1 MSGLFKRICIAT
13 IIEAG
18 VLVII
23 LYSIPAEVA
32 SNLILG
38 RSMHRWALILPAVI
52 LIFAGLVYLT
62 ASIFNGQPD
71 ILIKKLQPQI
81 TLSKERFEGYL
92 VFYNLLYIGLFFV
105 SILVLTR
112 QDVST
117 FVRLSPWLIFATI
130 VVTQIDYFLSRL
142 ARETG
147 TRLDLKRSLTN
158 LPTILWDILLKDK
171 GAYVDHTKGT
181 AFWLRVICTI
191 TLLSTF
197 LLVGYYTITF
207 AQLNSDEGW
216 YLYAAKQVYQGQ
228 RLYQDFAYSQMPLL
242 PYVYGLGLLLWKS
255 MYAGRLVSFLIFC
268 ASLILIY
275 QISKENFK
283 PESFL
288 WLLFIFIVYPDGFY
302 FNTIVKT
309 YALTFFFFLLSF
321 YIWIST
327 VKAEIKYPILFLI
340 LLLGIFTRLTFA
352 MYAMVLGI
360 VAALEIWKQKNRS
373 RVYLITFVSCLP
385 FLLWGV
391 SFLYPD
397 PSLPIWN
404 IYGYNAMVHGMGFS
418 SDALSNFFPHLRGF
432 LRYARPFRFIGVSL
446 ILSVLA
452 GTYYGSL
459 TQNKKSHLLLAA
471 IACFSFLSL
480 HFFSEDPLLEYYV
493 PAIMFL
499 VVLSVWF
506 LFSFTMIRSGINTV
520 ILWVSRGILGFIV
533 IALMIKG
540 QFGIANYN
548 LYEGNPPIKTVQEV
562 GRVINQYYPG
572 QPIFALEGLYTAV
585 ETNRD
590 VFPGLS
596 MGIGS
601 VLDITTNLDISTK
614 EANKIHWVNLDI
626 VADLLRSPD
635 TKVVILTEK
644 EIDELDKSI
653 SGFDNILETDYMN
666 VFEIGHFGQKSV
678 KAYVFVRK

>member
-1 MSGLFKRICIAT
+1 MPGLFKRIYVAT

-18 VLVII
+18 MLAII
-23 LYSIPAEVA
+23 LYAIPAEA
-32 SNLILG
+32 TGNLIMG
-38 RSMHRWALILPAVI
+38 RSMYRWALILPAVI

-62 ASIFNGQPD
+62 ALLFNGKLD
-71 ILIKKLQPQI
+71 ILVKKLQAQI
-81 TLSKERFEGYL
+81 ALSKERFEGYL

-105 SILVLTR
+105 SVLVLTR

-117 FVRLSPWLIFATI
+117 LVRLSPWLIFATI
-130 VVTQIDYFLSRL
+130 VVTQIDYFLSGL

-147 TRLDLKRSLTN
+147 TRLDLIRSLTN
-158 LPTILWDILLKDK
+158 LPAIVWDILLKEK
-171 GAYVDHTKGT
+171 GAYVDHTRGA

-191 TLLSTF
+191 TLISIF
-197 LLVGYYTITF
+197 LYVGYFTITF

-242 PYVYGLGLLLWKS
+242 PYVYGLGLLFWKS
-255 MYAGRLVSFLIFC
+255 MYAGRLISFLIFC

-275 QISKENFK
+275 QLSKENFK

-302 FNTIVKT
+302 FDTVVKT

-321 YIWIST
+321 YIWISN
-327 VKAEIKYPILFLI
+327 VKAEVKYPILFLI
-340 LLLGIFTRLTFA
+340 LLLGIFTRLSFA
-352 MYAMVLGI
+352 FYALVLGI
-360 VAALEIWKQKNRS
+360 VAVREIWKQKNRS

-385 FLLWGV
+385 VLLWGV

-404 IYGYNAMVHGMGFS
+404 IFSYNAMVHKMGFS
-418 SDALSNFFPHLRGF
+418 SDALTNFFPHLRGF
-432 LRYARPFRFIGVSL
+432 LRYARAFRFIGIPML
-446 ILSVLA
+446 LSIFSSA
-452 GTYYGSL
+452 YYGSL
-459 TQNKKSHLLLAA
+459 HQNKKRNLFLAA
-471 IACFSFLSL
+471 LACLSFASL

-506 LFSFTMIRSGINTV
+506 LFSFTTIRSGINTM

-533 IALMIKG
+533 IALMTKG

-548 LYEGNPPIKTVQEV
+548 LYEGHPPIKTVQEV
-562 GRVINQYYPG
+562 ARVVNQYYPG
-572 QPIFALEGLYTAV
+572 QPIFTLQSIYIAV

-601 VLDITTNLDISTK
+601 ILDISTK
-614 EANKIHWVNLDI
+614 EANKIHWVNLEI

-635 TKVVILTEK
+635 TKVVILTER
-644 EIDELDKSI
+644 EIGFLGRSI
-653 SGFDNILETDYMN
+653 QGFEILLETNYRN
-666 VFEIGHFGQKSV
+666 VFEIGHFGQKSG
-678 KAYVFVRK
+678 KAYVFIRK

>member
-1 MSGLFKRICIAT
+1 MPGLFKRIYVAT

-18 VLVII
+18 MLAII
-23 LYSIPAEVA
+23 LYAIPAEA
-32 SNLILG
+32 TGNLIMG
-38 RSMHRWALILPAVI
+38 RSMYRWALIFPAVI

-62 ASIFNGQPD
+62 ASIFNGKFY
-71 ILIKKLQPQI
+71 ILVKKLQAQI
-81 TLSKERFEGYL
+81 AFSKERFEDYL

-105 SILVLTR
+105 SVLLLTR

-130 VVTQIDYFLSRL
+130 VVVQIDYFLSRL
-142 ARETG
+142 ARETD
-147 TRLDLKRSLTN
+147 TKVDIKRSLIN
-158 LPTILWDILLKDK
+158 LPAIIWDIFLKDK

-181 AFWLRVICTI
+181 VFWLRAICTI

-207 AQLNSDEGW
+207 AQLNTDEGW

-228 RLYQDFAYSQMPLL
+228 KLYQDFAFSQMPLL

-268 ASLILIY
+268 TSLILIY

-283 PESFL
+283 PESFI

-321 YIWIST
+321 YIWISN
-327 VKAEIKYPILFLI
+327 VKAEVKYPILFLI
-340 LLLGIFTRLTFA
+340 LLFGIFTRLSFA
-352 MYAMVLGI
+352 FYAMVIGI
-360 VAALEIWKQKNRS
+360 VAAREIWKQKNRS
-373 RVYLITFVSCLP
+373 RVYLITFLSCLP
-385 FLLWGV
+385 LLLWGV

-397 PSLPIWN
+397 PSLPIWD
-404 IYGYNAMVHGMGFS
+404 IYSYNAMVHGMGFS
-418 SDALSNFFPHLRGF
+418 SDALTNFFPHLRGF
-432 LRYARPFRFIGVSL
+432 LRYASSFRFIGVSL
-446 ILSVLA
+446 IISVLA
-452 GTYYGSL
+452 SAYYGSL

-471 IACFSFLSL
+471 IACFSFVSL

-506 LFSFTMIRSGINTV
+506 LFSFTTIRSGINTV

-533 IALMIKG
+533 IALMTKA

-562 GRVINQYYPG
+562 ARIVNQYDPG
-572 QPIFALEGLYTAV
+572 QPIFALEGLYIAV

-590 VFPGLS
+590 VLPGLS
-596 MGIGS
+596 MAVGS
-601 VLDITTNLDISTK
+601 ILDISTK
-614 EANKIHWVNLDI
+614 EANKLHWVNLEI

-635 TKVVILTEK
+635 TKVVILTEM
-644 EIDELDKSI
+644 EIGFLEETI
-653 SGFDNILETDYMN
+653 PGFDNLLETNYSKILETS
-666 VFEIGHFGQKSV
+666 HFGQKAV
-678 KAYVFVRK
+678 KVFVFIRE

>member
-38 RSMHRWALILPAVI
+38 RSIYRWALILPALI
-52 LIFAGLVYLT
+52 LAGLIYLT
-62 ASIFNGQPD
+62 ILMPSDKTDLIIEKLRAYIAPPKGIFLD
-71 ILIKKLQPQI
+71 
-81 TLSKERFEGYL
+81 YL
-92 VFYNLLYIGLFFV
+92 VFHNLTYLCLLFT
-105 SILVLTR
+105 SVLFLKA
-112 QDVST
+112 QDTST
-117 FVRLSPWLIFATI
+117 FVRLSPWLIFAT
-130 VVTQIDYFLSRL
+130 VVLLQIDYFLYRL

-147 TRLDLKRSLTN
+147 FKLDFKRSVNNIPATFWNIFLKNQGTYLN
-158 LPTILWDILLKDK
+158 ENRRTI
-171 GAYVDHTKGT
+171 
-181 AFWLRVICTI
+181 FWLRVICTI

-197 LLVGYYTITF
+197 LVVGYYTITF

-255 MYAGRLVSFLIFC
+255 MYAGRLISFLIFC

-283 PESFL
+283 QESFL

-321 YIWIST
+321 YIWISNG
-327 VKAEIKYPILFLI
+327 KAEIKYPILFLI

-360 VAALEIWKQKNRS
+360 VAALEIWKQKNRAS
-373 RVYLITFVSCLP
+373 VYLITFVSCLP

-418 SDALSNFFPHLRGF
+418 SDALTNFFPHLRGF

-452 GTYYGSL
+452 SAYYGSL

-471 IACFSFLSL
+471 IACLSFLSL

-506 LFSFTMIRSGINTV
+506 LFSFTTIRSGINAV
-520 ILWVSRGILGFIV
+520 IFWVSRGILGFIV
-533 IALMIKG
+533 IALMTKA

-614 EANKIHWVNLDI
+614 EANRVHWVNLEI
-626 VADLLRSPD
+626 VADLLRSPH
-635 TKVVILTEK
+635 TKVVVLTDR
-644 EIDELDKSI
+644 EIDALDKSI
-653 SGFDNILETDYMN
+653 SGFDNILETNYMN

-678 KAYVFVRK
+678 KAYVFIRK